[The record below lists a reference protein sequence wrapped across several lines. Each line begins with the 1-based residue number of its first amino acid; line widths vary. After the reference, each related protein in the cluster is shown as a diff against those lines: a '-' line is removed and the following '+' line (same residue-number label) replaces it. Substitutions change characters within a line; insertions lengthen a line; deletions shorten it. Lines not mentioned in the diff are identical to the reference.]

1 MICWYGD
8 KITPSI
14 KAVYKISGFD
24 YNIHNPEYKLLDSV
38 ADLENKGVHYD
49 AIRKILRDI
58 PLGSQAVFKR
68 YNRATRRFN
77 RVTPSN
83 RGNYKHHLLD
93 NQRKTDRAGVSGQTQ
108 SEVPGGN
115 SGSSNAITSDNAQKS
130 SSNIDP
136 NGRYSKDDT
145 IFDDFE
151 DEVVFSEGGVS
162 YEIKYQLFTEKDY
175 YNNSL
180 KLQKMNAVEELTG
193 EEFSYDGTPLNKRV
207 LRYFREL
214 GNNIYSDVFGDVAL
228 NNSSVHDDLGHG
240 KTKYKIASFK
250 AVPAVIKK
258 GVVIDRVY

>member
-24 YNIHNPEYKLLDSV
+24 YNIHNPECKLLGSV

-49 AIRKILRDI
+49 ANRKILRDI

-108 SEVPGGN
+108 SEVTGGN
-115 SGSSNAITSDNAQKS
+115 SGSSNAITSENAQKS

-151 DEVVFSEGGVS
+151 DEEWLWQSDERSAAVDPDDPLGLMDEPETGSS
-162 YEIKYQLFTEKDY
+162 AMTENAFD
-175 YNNSL
+175 
-180 KLQKMNAVEELTG
+180 KLVEEDPNEAVYVAFNAAALAM
-193 EEFSYDGTPLNKRV
+193 
-207 LRYFREL
+207 
-214 GNNIYSDVFGDVAL
+214 VFEVAAV
-228 NNSSVHDDLGHG
+228 SV
-240 KTKYKIASFK
+240 S
-250 AVPAVIKK
+250 IK
-258 GVVIDRVY
+258 

>member
-49 AIRKILRDI
+49 ANRKILRDI

-151 DEVVFSEGGVS
+151 DEEVMFTADGDIAFDGFGADAQRTIDVKEMVHEQGAEHAVYTLYNAALEMVFEVAAVS
-162 YEIKYQLFTEKDY
+162 VSIK
-175 YNNSL
+175 
-180 KLQKMNAVEELTG
+180 
-193 EEFSYDGTPLNKRV
+193 
-207 LRYFREL
+207 
-214 GNNIYSDVFGDVAL
+214 
-228 NNSSVHDDLGHG
+228 
-240 KTKYKIASFK
+240 
-250 AVPAVIKK
+250 
-258 GVVIDRVY
+258 